1 MTLKESQAEAGG
13 REKVK
18 LNQLRDAKSGFLLHK
33 KEIQF
38 FFCLCYTLVYLKN
51 KKKCVCVCVSVCYVC
66 SVAFSDL
73 NRVL

>member
-38 FFCLCYTLVYLKN
+38 FLFMLHTCIFKKNVY
-51 KKKCVCVCVSVCYVC
+51 VSV
-66 SVAFSDL
+66 
-73 NRVL
+73 

>member
-38 FFCLCYTLVYLKN
+38 FLFMLHTCIF

-66 SVAFSDL
+66 SVACSDL

>member
-38 FFCLCYTLVYLKN
+38 FFFVYATHL
-51 KKKCVCVCVSVCYVC
+51 YI
-66 SVAFSDL
+66 
-73 NRVL
+73 